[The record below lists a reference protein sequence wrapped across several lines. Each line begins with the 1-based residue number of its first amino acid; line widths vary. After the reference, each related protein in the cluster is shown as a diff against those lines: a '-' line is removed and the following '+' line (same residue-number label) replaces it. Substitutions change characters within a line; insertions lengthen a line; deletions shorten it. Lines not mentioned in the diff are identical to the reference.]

1 MNART
6 FVRAIRESVYKTVAP
21 AVTESLE
28 SPPGRRPDAELV
40 RLSEWFRTLGS
51 SDRANVTAVAD
62 MAADLATYNFLL
74 VLDGLRAIEPV
85 GPKGQL
91 ERSSPRQEP
100 SVDCRAS
107 MSARSFG
114 RPAARWFLMN
124 VLRPSK
130 GTVCEPRGAC
140 TRSDQTSSH
149 PTPLI
154 VLIT

>member
-40 RLSEWFRTLGS
+40 RLSEWFRTLGP
-51 SDRANVTAVAD
+51 SDRANVISVAD
-62 MAADLATYNFLL
+62 MAANLATYNFLL

-91 ERSSPRQEP
+91 ELFHRDREGLTLLN
-100 SVDCRAS
+100 DEE
-107 MSARSFG
+107 G
-114 RPAARWFLMN
+114 EEL
-124 VLRPSK
+124 
-130 GTVCEPRGAC
+130 
-140 TRSDQTSSH
+140 TS
-149 PTPLI
+149 LYKE
-154 VLIT
+154 